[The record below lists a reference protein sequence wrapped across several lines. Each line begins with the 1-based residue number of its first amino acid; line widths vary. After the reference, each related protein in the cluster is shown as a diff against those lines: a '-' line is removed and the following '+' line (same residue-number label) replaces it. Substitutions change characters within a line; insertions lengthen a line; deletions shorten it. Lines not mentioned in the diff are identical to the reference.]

1 MFEQEPDPTY
11 QFGHGLR
18 MIQTSLTN
26 LILYNVCGL
35 LALLALLWIGRIVR
49 TWFREQRRRR
59 HRVVCGICGQLF
71 QNDTRDEAVQCPT
84 CHRLVPRQKVLDL

>member
-1 MFEQEPDPTY
+1 MFEQEPDRRY
-11 QFGHGLR
+11 QIVPAWR

-35 LALLALLWIGRIVR
+35 LALLALLWIGRVVR
-49 TWFREQRRRR
+49 MSFREQRRRR
-59 HRVVCGICGQLF
+59 HRVVCSICGRLF
-71 QNDTRDEAVQCPT
+71 QNKTRDEAVECPA